1 MKKIIGI
8 GILLGSLTATA
19 FAASPWI
26 SPAEIAAE
34 LTGRPVQEI
43 TSERIKTG
51 KTYGQIALDAGKF
64 EEFKTRNLEARIE
77 QLDQRV
83 KAGQMTEQRAD
94 EIKKTIAQNQLTC
107 DGTGA
112 ARIGRSKGAG
122 FGNGSMNGNHQGY
135 QEGLERGQNG
145 NHHGDGYGYGRHQR

>member
-43 TSERIKTG
+43 TSERIETG
-51 KTYGQIALDAGKF
+51 KTYGQIARDAGKF
-64 EEFKTRNLEARIE
+64 EEFKTRNLEAKIE
-77 QLDQRV
+77 QLYQRV
-83 KAGQMTEQRAD
+83 KAGQMTEQRAN
-94 EIKKTIAQNQLTC
+94 EIKKMIAQNQLTC
-107 DGTGA
+107 DGSGT

-122 FGNGSMNGNHQGY
+122 FGHGNMNGNHQGY
-135 QEGLERGQNG
+135 REDMGRGQDG
-145 NHHGDGYGYGRHQR
+145 NRRGGGYQR

>member
-26 SPAEIAAE
+26 APAEIAAE

-43 TSERIKTG
+43 TSEHITTG
-51 KTYGQIALDAGKF
+51 KTYGQIARDAGKF
-64 EEFKTRNLEARIE
+64 EEFKTRNLEARID

-83 KAGQMTEQRAD
+83 KAGQMSEQRAD
-94 EIKKTIAQNQLTC
+94 EIKNVIAQNQLAC
-107 DGTGA
+107 DGTGG
-112 ARIGRSKGAG
+112 ARVGRSKGAG
-122 FGNGSMNGNHQGY
+122 FGNGIMKGDHQGY
-135 QEGLERGQNG
+135 QEGWNRGQNG
-145 NHHGDGYGYGRHQR
+145 NHHGGGYGIHRR

>member
-43 TSERIKTG
+43 RSEPIETG
-51 KTYGQIALDAGKF
+51 KTYGQIARDAGKF
-64 EEFKTRNLEARIE
+64 EEFKTRNLEAKIE

-94 EIKKTIAQNQLTC
+94 EIKKMIAQNQLTC
-107 DGTGA
+107 DGPGT

-122 FGNGSMNGNHQGY
+122 CGHGNMNGNHQGY
-135 QEGLERGQNG
+135 REDMGRGQDG
-145 NHHGDGYGYGRHQR
+145 NRRGGGYQR